1 MWAMMQKFRMRAG
14 SVDTHHGRMTRTPI
28 GPAAAG
34 VRVPYDDVPP
44 EVHTWVEGVLGSPVA
59 HATTQ
64 IGGFSPGV
72 AARLLC
78 ADGTRAFLKAVSADA
93 NPDSPALHRR
103 EASVLHVLP
112 QELPVPRL
120 RASYDEAPW
129 VALLIQDVDGRQPGL
144 PWRDDE
150 LDEMLALTRAVSA
163 QRGVPVRP
171 AAEHVSRWQG
181 WRKLTDVEAHAVD
194 PWAARNLDRLIDL
207 EAAAVDAAAGD
218 HLAHLDT
225 RADNVLLGAGRTWLV
240 DWPWAAS
247 GPRWLDLVASA
258 PAVAMQG
265 GPPPEDYA
273 ARSGLVR
280 PEDEDALSAVIAGF
294 TGMLAEHAALPPPPG
309 LPTVRAFQA
318 AQAEVGLA
326 WLKERTRWR

>member
-14 SVDTHHGRMTRTPI
+14 SVDTHHGRMRSTST
-28 GPAAAG
+28 GPVAAG
-34 VRVPYDDVPP
+34 VRVPYDDLPGA
-44 EVHTWVEGVLGSPVA
+44 VHAWVEGVLGSPVVS
-59 HATTQ
+59 ATTQ

-72 AARLLC
+72 AARLRC
-78 ADGTRAFLKAVSADA
+78 ADGRRAFVKAVSSDA

-103 EASVLHVLP
+103 EAQVLRVLP
-112 QELPVPRL
+112 DELPVPRL
-120 RASYDEAPW
+120 IASYDETPW
-129 VALLIQDVDGRQPGL
+129 VALLVDDVEGRQPAL
-144 PWRDDE
+144 PWRDDDLE
-150 LDEMLALTRAVSA
+150 QMLSLTRAVSA

-171 AAEHVSRWQG
+171 AAEHVLRWQG
-181 WRKLTDVEAHAVD
+181 WRKMTDTEAASLGAWV
-194 PWAARNLDRLIDL
+194 ARNLDRLIDL

-218 HLAHLDT
+218 HLAHLDI
-225 RADNVLLGAGRTWLV
+225 RADNVLLGAGQSWLV

-265 GPPPEDYA
+265 GPSPQEYV

-280 PEDEDALSAVIAGF
+280 HGEEEAVTALVAGF
-294 TGMLAEHAALPPPPG
+294 TGMLAQHATLPAPPG

-318 AQAEVGLA
+318 AQAEIGVA
-326 WLKERTRWR
+326 WLQTIMGV